1 MTDVKLEKYLHRL
14 DKALG
19 SISVS
24 EKAEIITEIKSHILE
39 ALSRDPSQS
48 IESVLNSIGEP
59 EQVASRYLLEKGLKP
74 NKPPFHPIFKWLIIG
89 FLGTLLIFGIF
100 SSVLL
105 WKLSPKFVMNNNI
118 GYFELLN
125 GSLKVKFNLNNE
137 DETSIYFSKP
147 DQNLSKSIIV
157 DKNKFSEINLNFAQ
171 GDIFITYTNKN
182 ELFWNCE
189 NTHSD
194 DKIDINESEKEKI
207 QINMRN
213 ISFAKCKIQV
223 PIVNKLLI
231 NGLNGSIHIENP
243 LYITE
248 STLENGKIFIKPSA
262 NLKYNFNNKIVNGSI
277 DKFPSTKNSN
287 AIDLKTSVTNGN
299 IIKN

>member
-48 IESVLNSIGEP
+48 IESVLNSLGEP

-125 GSLKVKFNLNNE
+125 GSLKVKFNLNN
-137 DETSIYFSKP
+137 DDDTSIYFSKP

-171 GDIFITYTNKN
+171 GDIFVTYTDKN

-223 PIVNKLLI
+223 PIVNKLVI

-243 LYITE
+243 VYITE
-248 STLENGKIFIKPSA
+248 STLENGKIFIKPDTK
-262 NLKYNFNNKIVNGSI
+262 LKYNFNNKIVNGSI
-277 DKFPSTKNSN
+277 DKFSSTNSSN

>member
-19 SISVS
+19 SIPVS

-48 IESVLNSIGEP
+48 IESVLNSLGEP

-100 SSVLL
+100 SSILL

-125 GSLKVKFNLNNE
+125 GSLKVKFNLNND

-194 DKIDINESEKEKI
+194 DKIDINEFEKEKI
-207 QINMRN
+207 QIDMRN

-223 PIVNKLLI
+223 PIVNKLVI
-231 NGLNGSIHIENP
+231 NGSNGLIHIENP

-248 STLENGKIFIKPSA
+248 STLDNGKIFIKPSA

-277 DKFPSTKNSN
+277 DKFSSVKSPN